1 MGEFAFIIQFI
12 EALFAC
18 IEDRRREDVEAGLNN
33 PGRREYRAI
42 LRTLRKEEDL
52 HGRKLFAEADEMFS
66 ALLEMDAEDV
76 AALLDTAQSL
86 GGRPSQ

>member
-1 MGEFAFIIQFI
+1 MEFSFIIQFI

-18 IEDRRREDVEAGLNN
+18 IEDRRREQVEEGLNN

-52 HGRKLFAEADEMFS
+52 HGRELFAEADEVFS
-66 ALLEMDAEDV
+66 ALVEMDAEDV
-76 AALLDTAQSL
+76 SALLDTAQAA
-86 GGRPSQ
+86 GGRRVRR